1 MWYILRQEKADLMPH
16 SLTRDEEKAE
26 LEAVLASGT
35 FARAQNLA
43 RLLRYLCTRYFEG
56 RASDLKEYNIG
67 VEALGRPP
75 GFDPAS
81 NSIVRVEL
89 HRLREKLKRHYEVD
103 GQNDPVVIVL
113 EPGNYAP
120 RFIARADVAAFDAEG
135 KSSVSEKMDLGD
147 RLEQSDLAN
156 YSGPRKASPGQ
167 ASPPVAARGRT
178 WGRALRPLLMLAL
191 AGIVGAVI
199 AWKYGL
205 IRSHAA
211 ANHPPPVSEKS
222 SVVTGES
229 SEDVRILAGYSKRN
243 YVDRAGRI
251 WGPDRYYSG
260 GVPFA
265 RGPLTIDRTTDPT
278 IFQNGRLGD
287 FSYDIPLKPGVYE
300 LRLYFAETV
309 YGPNSLAGG
318 GESSRIFNVEMNGKR
333 ILDEFDPLADAGAS
347 NTADERVF
355 DDVTPAPD
363 GRLHLH
369 FSKFQGP
376 TPPQDEAI
384 VNAIEILPD
393 VRRKMRPVRIVAQ
406 NNSYTD
412 HSGQVWSPDAYA
424 SQGRLVEHNKQVEG
438 TSDPGLFYGERFGHF
453 SYAIPVATG
462 KYAVT
467 LYFAETYFGPENPG
481 RSGAGSR
488 LFDLYCNGR
497 EILHN
502 FDILKEAGG
511 ANRALAKTFRDLV
524 PNPQGKLILT
534 FVPVKNYACINAI
547 QVTSEE

>member
-1 MWYILRQEKADLMPH
+1 MPR
-16 SLTRDEEKAE
+16 SVTREEERAE

-43 RLLRYLCTRYFEG
+43 RLLRYLCAKHFEG

-75 GFDPAS
+75 GFDPAN
-81 NSIVRVEL
+81 NSVVRVEL

-103 GQNDPVVIVL
+103 GQSDLVVIVL

-120 RFIARADVAAFDAEG
+120 RFIARADLAAFDAEG
-135 KSSVSEKMDLGD
+135 KPSNNDKMELGE
-147 RLEQSDLAN
+147 RLEQSNLAN
-156 YSGPRKASPGQ
+156 YPDSGKESTVQQ
-167 ASPPVAARGRT
+167 ASQSVVTRGRN
-178 WGRALRPLLMLAL
+178 WGRVLRPLLLLAL
-191 AGIVGAVI
+191 AAIVGALVT
-199 AWKYGL
+199 WKYRL
-205 IRSHAA
+205 IRSDA
-211 ANHPPPVSEKS
+211 ANHPLPASEKS
-222 SVVTGES
+222 AWPATAES
-229 SEDVRILAGYSKRN
+229 NDEVRILAGYSKRT

-265 RGPLTIDRTTDPT
+265 RGPLIIDRTADPT
-278 IFQNGRLGD
+278 IFQNGRLGE

-318 GESSRIFNVEMNGKR
+318 GESSRIFNVETNGRR
-333 ILDEFDPLADAGAS
+333 ILEEFDPLDDAGAS

-355 DDVTPAPD
+355 EDVMPAPD

-376 TPPQDEAI
+376 TPPQDQAM
-384 VNAIEILPD
+384 VNAIEIVPGL
-393 VRRKMRPVRIVAQ
+393 RRKMRPVRIVAQ

-412 HSGQVWSPDAYA
+412 HGGQVWSPDAYA
-424 SQGRLVEHNKQVEG
+424 SQGRLAEHNKQVEG
-438 TSDPGLFYGERFGHF
+438 TADPGLFYGERFGHF
-453 SYAIPVATG
+453 SYAIPVAAG

-481 RSGAGSR
+481 RGGAGSR

-502 FDILKEAGG
+502 FDVLKEAGG
-511 ANRALAKTFRDLV
+511 VNRALAKTFHDLE

-534 FVPVKNYACINAI
+534 FVPVKNYACINAL